1 VYSFLRS
8 LFFNVVAFHVFIV
21 TLVVVVVVVI
31 VVSVFVVVSANADDD
46 RGAEDDKDCTLYN
59 VYYTIYVVG
68 VVDWYYL
75 IN

>member
-1 VYSFLRS
+1 
-8 LFFNVVAFHVFIV
+8 
-21 TLVVVVVVVI
+21 VVI